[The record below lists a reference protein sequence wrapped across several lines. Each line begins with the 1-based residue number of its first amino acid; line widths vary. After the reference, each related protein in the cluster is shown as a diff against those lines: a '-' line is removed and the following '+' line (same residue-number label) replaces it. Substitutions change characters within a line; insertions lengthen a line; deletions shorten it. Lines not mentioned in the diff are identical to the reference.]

1 VDEFPIWSPDGSR
14 IVFDSNRDG
23 QRNLYQ
29 KATSGAGNEELL
41 LKSDELKV
49 PYDWSSDGRFIIYG
63 RVDSKTLSDLWVLPL
78 DGDREPFAF
87 LQTRFDEWY
96 GMFSP
101 DAQWLAY
108 MSNET
113 GRMEVYV
120 QPFSPKPGQP
130 AGGAAVGPGGKWQVS
145 TAGGRFPAW
154 RRDGKELFYIAADGK
169 LTAVEVKV
177 VVTKTSATFAA
188 GAPKALFDSGI
199 RRASIFLQLATPDG
213 RRFLINT
220 KASEEKSRSITVVV
234 NWQAGLKK

>member
-1 VDEFPIWSPDGSR
+1 V
-14 IVFDSNRDG
+14 
-23 QRNLYQ
+23 
-29 KATSGAGNEELL
+29 AG
-41 LKSDELKV
+41 
-49 PYDWSSDGRFIIYG
+49 
-63 RVDSKTLSDLWVLPL
+63 L
-78 DGDREPFAF
+78 DG
-87 LQTRFDEWY
+87 
-96 GMFSP
+96 
-101 DAQWLAY
+101 
-108 MSNET
+108 
-113 GRMEVYV
+113 
-120 QPFSPKPGQP
+120 
-130 AGGAAVGPGGKWQVS
+130 
-145 TAGGRFPAW
+145 GGRFPAW